1 MHNQQRGNKAR
12 RQIWFLFFPFFWLLP
27 MRMFRNV
34 DQARS
39 SGEFMANFFHYRS
52 CKSLHAMGRATHT
65 HKLVYNTKNNMHF
78 EKFAP
83 PKQTLVLVYHL

>member
-1 MHNQQRGNKAR
+1 MKAN
-12 RQIWFLFFPFFWLLP
+12 FVCFFPFFWLLP

-65 HKLVYNTKNNMHF
+65 HELVYNTKNNMHF

-83 PKQTLVLVYHL
+83 PKQVLVLVYHL